1 MINGDWIEQWCWSL
15 AFTLTA
21 QTAFA
26 FNIHIISLR
35 ELLNSKRI
43 LRYRS
48 SIKEKANFW
57 EEDLISE
64 NQDNITVTENI
75 FDTRTQ
81 EIVESVLDENSTE
94 VVTTIAWYVARS

>member
-1 MINGDWIEQWCWSL
+1 MGIGLNNGAGPLHLHQQLKLLLHLIL
-15 AFTLTA
+15 
-21 QTAFA
+21 
-26 FNIHIISLR
+26 HIISLR

-48 SIKEKANFW
+48 LIKEKANFW
-57 EEDLISE
+57 GEDLISE

>member
-1 MINGDWIEQWCWSL
+1 MHLIL
-15 AFTLTA
+15 
-21 QTAFA
+21 
-26 FNIHIISLR
+26 HIISLR

-48 SIKEKANFW
+48 LIKEKANFW